1 MSSLTPFL
9 IPSEVKSKRISFL
22 GCPLDP
28 LSMEETLA
36 LIGQAIVERQSLQH
50 VVVNVAK
57 LVHCQQDEALYC
69 DVSGSDL
76 INIDGMGV
84 VWGARMTGFDIPER
98 VAGVDLMD
106 NTLKF
111 CAEKGYRPYILG
123 AKPEVLEQAIT
134 NLTMKYPALKFAGA
148 QHGYYDRENEQEVME
163 AIRDSKPDCLFIAIS
178 SPHKERIMGAY
189 KDMMDIPFIM
199 GVGGSVDVFSGFV
212 TRAPEWMQKAGFEWV
227 YRIIQEPRRMWK
239 RYAVTNSRFI
249 WLLLKL
255 KLGFY
260 KLPAYVTVQ
269 K

>member
-1 MSSLTPFL
+1 
-9 IPSEVKSKRISFL
+9 
-22 GCPLDP
+22 
-28 LSMEETLA
+28 MEETLA
-36 LIGQAIVERQSLQH
+36 LIGQAITKRQSLQH

-57 LVHCQQDEALYC
+57 LVHCQKDEALYH

-84 VWGARMTGFDIPER
+84 VWGARMAGFDIPER

-123 AKPEVLEQAIT
+123 AKPEILEQAVE
-134 NLTMKYPALKFAGA
+134 NLTAKYPVLEFAGT
-148 QHGYYDRENEQEVME
+148 QHGYYDRENEQQVME

-189 KDMMDIPFIM
+189 KEMMDIPFIM
-199 GVGGSVDVFSGFV
+199 GVGGSVDVFAGFV
-212 TRAPEWMQKAGFEWV
+212 TRAPQWMQKRGLEWL

-255 KLGFY
+255 LTKMYRPPSYMSQAGESL
-260 KLPAYVTVQ
+260 KH
-269 K
+269 